1 MMLALGIKKLG
12 LYIPGR
18 VTGPQLKD
26 AVSRSGRYR
35 FYKKT
40 VEARRRAVVCA
51 RKGIF
56 KECNESRAF

>member
-12 LYIPGR
+12 SYIQTC
-18 VTGPQLKD
+18 TGPLLLD
-26 AVSRSGRYR
+26 AVSRSGRHR